1 MHNDAYRTFIS
12 RLERALGG
20 NLPGREA
27 QFRMANRNRVKR
39 MQDINTPDDAGKA
52 SILILFYPSDANI
65 RVVFMK
71 RSEYE
76 GVHSGQISFP
86 GGRKEESDRDDVHTA
101 LRESYEEIGVPEES
115 VKVLGKLTKL
125 YIPPSNFLVT
135 PVVGCTEKKPD
146 FVPDPDEVAEI
157 IEVDVVTL
165 LSEKIMKNTRIQ
177 VGAGFQITAPAF
189 CPNDYVIWGATAMIL
204 SELLILLRNHNLSP
218 NSKV

>member
-12 RLERALGG
+12 RLESALRDD
-20 NLPGREA
+20 LPGREA
-27 QFRMANRNRVKR
+27 QFRMANRSKVKR
-39 MQDINTPDDAGKA
+39 MQDINTPPDAGKA
-52 SILILFYPSDANI
+52 SILILFYPSETSI
-65 RVVFMK
+65 RMVFIK
-71 RSEYE
+71 RSEYD

-101 LRESYEEIGVPEES
+101 LRESHEEIGVPEEN

-135 PVVGCTEKKPD
+135 PVVGCVEARPD
-146 FVPDPDEVAEI
+146 LIPDPDEVAEI
-157 IEVDVVTL
+157 IEVDLDVL

-189 CPNDYVIWGATAMIL
+189 CPDGYVIWGATAMIL
-204 SELLILLRNHNLSP
+204 NELLVIIRNYSLSP
-218 NSKV
+218 TS